1 MAKTIT
7 LQTEALGRLTRTELR
22 RRIKA
27 AGSQAAL
34 ARELGVAPTTVRSW
48 AWRLRVLADNAKV

>member
-22 RRIKA
+22 KRIKN

-34 ARELGVAPTTVRSW
+34 ARELGVSPTTVRSW
-48 AWRLRVLADNAKV
+48 AWRLRVKANKA